1 MAGSERGRIAHRKRR
16 SLNQMQGDS
25 GEELVAAAFPRQWL
39 TRKIGADF
47 GIDLHVEVFDW
58 TDESRKSADT
68 LGEHLFVQ
76 VKSRATST
84 FRTFT
89 LHERRNVSKYGLKR
103 TSSGESARIEVL
115 PCVLDVDE
123 ILTIEAMGNATP
135 VLLCVAT
142 MDTELI
148 YYVCLN
154 DYISRVLLPS
164 NPDFASQTTVT
175 IHIPTQNVL
184 DRDDASIAYLWL
196 LARRSKL
203 YSAFNTFNYQHNE
216 ILYLLDD
223 LDHYRHEIAT
233 GLSPLPDHIL
243 AMVEHFLSSNLRLD
257 IWRPIGRGGW
267 FVLHDVQARFVAL
280 RGQLPSYRQPLDDM
294 QMIMAGIE
302 IQTTFAMAA
311 NLSRIYEEVVREARL
326 PTWHSRL
333 GSKPQ

>member
-39 TRKIGADF
+39 TRKISADF

-58 TDESRKSADT
+58 TDNSRKSADT

-84 FRTFT
+84 FRTIK
-89 LHERRNVSKYGLKR
+89 LHERRSVSKYGPKQ
-103 TSSGESARIEVL
+103 TSGGESAQIEVL

-142 MDTELI
+142 MDTELV

-154 DYISRVLLPS
+154 DYISKVLLPS

-184 DRDDASIAYLWL
+184 DRDDASITYLWL

-216 ILYLLDD
+216 IRCLLDD
-223 LDHYRHEIAT
+223 LDHYRLEVAT
-233 GLSPLPDHIL
+233 GPSPLPDHIL
-243 AMVEHFLSSNLRLD
+243 AMVEHFLASNLRLD
-257 IWRPIGRGGW
+257 IWRPIDRGGW

-280 RGQLPSYRQPLDDM
+280 RGLLPSYGRPLDDT
-294 QMIMAGIE
+294 QMIMAGVE
-302 IQTTFAMAA
+302 IHSTFALATT
-311 NLSRIYEEVVREARL
+311 LSRIYEEMVREWHL
-326 PTWHSRL
+326 PTWLSHL
-333 GSKPQ
+333 VSKPH